1 MPKIEEKQLV
11 VKEIEAKLKASSLVV
26 FTDYKG
32 LNVAEI
38 NELRAKL
45 KAIGSDYVV
54 VKNTLTR
61 LALKDAGMEDLDALT
76 VGPNAVLFA
85 MQEPVEAAKILFDF
99 AKAHKALEVKG
110 GALEGKAV
118 DAPGIRELSLL
129 PPREVLIARVLGGL
143 QAPLYGFAYVLQANL
158 TGLVRAL
165 DQVREQKAS

>member
-1 MPKIEEKQLV
+1 MPKIEEKQVV
-11 VKEIEAKLKASSLVV
+11 VKEIEAKLKASPLVV

-45 KAIGSDYVV
+45 KAIGSDYAV

-61 LALKDAGMEDLDALT
+61 LALKDAGMEDLNDLT
-76 VGPNAVLFA
+76 VGPNAVVFA
-85 MQEPVEAAKILFDF
+85 MKEPVESAKILFDF
-99 AKAHKALEVKG
+99 AKTHKALEIKG
-110 GALEGKAV
+110 GSLEGKVISA
-118 DAPGIRELSLL
+118 AEMRELSLL
-129 PPREVLIARVLGGL
+129 PPREVLIAKVLGGF
-143 QAPLYGFAYVLQANL
+143 QAPLYGFAYVLKANL